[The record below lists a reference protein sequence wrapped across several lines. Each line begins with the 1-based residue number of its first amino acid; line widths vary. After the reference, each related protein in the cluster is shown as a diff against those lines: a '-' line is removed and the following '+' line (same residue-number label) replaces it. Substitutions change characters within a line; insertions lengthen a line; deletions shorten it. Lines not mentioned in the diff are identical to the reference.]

1 MSVSTFLGWFAIL
14 EVLVLKSRD
23 SRSPG
28 LLRFSRVPWV
38 LGSLS
43 SCPPSEGG
51 SLVLQVVAWG
61 SLSSAGHLA
70 SCFSLFARFRPG
82 LGLVLA
88 ALGYSMFG
96 CSVALLPG
104 ASAVSFAFVMLTWLF
119 RTSLAPR
126 LAGFTVPARSTRE

>member
-28 LLRFSRVPWV
+28 LLRFSRGA
-38 LGSLS
+38 LGSGFPIQLPPFRGWLS
-43 SCPPSEGG
+43 G
-51 SLVLQVVAWG
+51 SSDRRVGLAELRRTSGLVLQ
-61 SLSSAGHLA
+61 SLCTLPTWPW
-70 SCFSLFARFRPG
+70 PG
-82 LGLVLA
+82 LA

-104 ASAVSFAFVMLTWLF
+104 ASAVSFAFVMLT
-119 RTSLAPR
+119 
-126 LAGFTVPARSTRE
+126 